1 MSKPQS
7 LFSKEGEEALDAM
20 IKKLKAR
27 RDNPE
32 PMTLGLSDDVLIV
45 PPPIAC
51 DFWDNALTDEGYEA
65 FLNRRFAEGYH
76 LKDGKWGL

>member
-1 MSKPQS
+1 
-7 LFSKEGEEALDAM
+7 M

-32 PMTLGLSDDVLIV
+32 PMAIELHENVAIV

-51 DFWDNALTDEGYEA
+51 DFWDNALDGEDYEA
-65 FLNRRFAEGYH
+65 FLNRRFTEGYC
-76 LKDGKWGL
+76 LKDGKWGCENA